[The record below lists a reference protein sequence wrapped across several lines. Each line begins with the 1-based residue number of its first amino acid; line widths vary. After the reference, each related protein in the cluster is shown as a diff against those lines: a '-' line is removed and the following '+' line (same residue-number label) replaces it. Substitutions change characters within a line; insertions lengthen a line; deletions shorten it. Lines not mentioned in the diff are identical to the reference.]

1 MDNIPTFPSK
11 GSHIDLKFQKNGAG
25 NLTVKTKK
33 ELLEGSRLC
42 LNPLFQGTS
51 ARPYGGLKL
60 KNEVFLKRNS
70 ISIWLY
76 DHETENKNSSILAY
90 KDDTENKLE
99 NHGSCVSVKRRFF
112 NVISKLYLTKKFIN
126 ILRGQNSKL
135 TPKFLSPKHFNIIND
150 LSFFYDVWKKSFAR
164 KTLEKKLSFFD
175 KKTISSV
182 ENALKKTVNFLHDMR
197 LFDNSMGFIIFWNS
211 TNAIIIM
218 FFFLIIPLELCFD
231 IKLSQEYENFNS
243 IYYISFAFFL
253 MDINTVIY
261 KKGKF
266 IRNRLDIMR
275 EYFKNRF
282 LFDLIALLIILLEIY
297 EDYTS
302 LNSIGGKNLF
312 FKLVKLL
319 FFSKY
324 VRFSSIV
331 KKLEEMLFIDESM
344 YNILSLFKLILRI
357 VFISHM
363 FACIWYYIGTIN
375 SENSWILDHSLENS
389 PWYVKYL
396 NSYYFVCITMNT
408 VGYGDITPKNPLEKI
423 FSIIFT
429 YMACGIFA
437 YSLNRIG
444 FIVSEIAKREKL
456 FQGEL
461 NVINGFMKKK
471 NINSDLKIR
480 VRKYLE
486 YIWYEDK
493 VERLE
498 EEGKIIQKLSD
509 SLKEELQ
516 LEANG
521 SVLRDLKMFSF
532 NFSEDFL
539 SSMIPYLKEVRYTPE
554 DIIYMKGD
562 HESQDLYIILNGMV
576 ELFYESTKTNEKCN
590 VLKTLTKGE
599 TFGEI
604 SFFSD
609 QERETCAKSV
619 DFTTFYCIN
628 KNDFLSLIRKFDEDY
643 QKFCEIKDSI
653 KNNKDTKLL
662 YIRCFSCNE
671 PTHLTPKCPLV
682 TPNLLKNLVLAKY
695 LHPTPQ
701 PRNNLF
707 RRTRK
712 KSNFCKSTRQMIYQ
726 AMKIRKILEI
736 DENDINDEENDS
748 FESLENIEHG
758 SISDIKGP
766 TRKNPLEIQQKRS
779 SIYRREEDSLL
790 KRTLMREESAL
801 NSQNF
806 DNNKNGVLNS
816 SNNLS
821 NILSNQNL
829 DENLTEKTKLK
840 KFIHFIEDM
849 NKHQKPTQKKN
860 IKFIPNDDLD
870 LMKSWDA
877 YFPRNNLEEVMA
889 NKFNREMHPK
899 LTFFMRPKKD
909 TFSPVL
915 KRRLSV
921 IKKKFFQNPAI
932 LERMLKE
939 GQFDVKKF
947 REQYVKD
954 VFHKS
959 SKNLFK
965 QVYQVITTCVGK
977 IWQAV
982 FI

>member
-1 MDNIPTFPSK
+1 
-11 GSHIDLKFQKNGAG
+11 
-25 NLTVKTKK
+25 
-33 ELLEGSRLC
+33 
-42 LNPLFQGTS
+42 
-51 ARPYGGLKL
+51 
-60 KNEVFLKRNS
+60 
-70 ISIWLY
+70 
-76 DHETENKNSSILAY
+76 
-90 KDDTENKLE
+90 
-99 NHGSCVSVKRRFF
+99 
-112 NVISKLYLTKKFIN
+112 
-126 ILRGQNSKL
+126 
-135 TPKFLSPKHFNIIND
+135 
-150 LSFFYDVWKKSFAR
+150 
-164 KTLEKKLSFFD
+164 
-175 KKTISSV
+175 
-182 ENALKKTVNFLHDMR
+182 
-197 LFDNSMGFIIFWNS
+197 
-211 TNAIIIM
+211 
-218 FFFLIIPLELCFD
+218 
-231 IKLSQEYENFNS
+231 
-243 IYYISFAFFL
+243 
-253 MDINTVIY
+253 
-261 KKGKF
+261 
-266 IRNRLDIMR
+266 
-275 EYFKNRF
+275 
-282 LFDLIALLIILLEIY
+282 
-297 EDYTS
+297 
-302 LNSIGGKNLF
+302 
-312 FKLVKLL
+312 
-319 FFSKY
+319 
-324 VRFSSIV
+324 
-331 KKLEEMLFIDESM
+331 
-344 YNILSLFKLILRI
+344 
-357 VFISHM
+357 
-363 FACIWYYIGTIN
+363 
-375 SENSWILDHSLENS
+375 
-389 PWYVKYL
+389 
-396 NSYYFVCITMNT
+396 
-408 VGYGDITPKNPLEKI
+408 
-423 FSIIFT
+423 
-429 YMACGIFA
+429 
-437 YSLNRIG
+437 
-444 FIVSEIAKREKL
+444 
-456 FQGEL
+456 
-461 NVINGFMKKK
+461 
-471 NINSDLKIR
+471 
-480 VRKYLE
+480 
-486 YIWYEDK
+486 
-493 VERLE
+493 
-498 EEGKIIQKLSD
+498 
-509 SLKEELQ
+509 
-516 LEANG
+516 
-521 SVLRDLKMFSF
+521 
-532 NFSEDFL
+532 
-539 SSMIPYLKEVRYTPE
+539 
-554 DIIYMKGD
+554 
-562 HESQDLYIILNGMV
+562 MV

-889 NKFNREMHPK
+889 
-899 LTFFMRPKKD
+899 L
-909 TFSPVL
+909 
-915 KRRLSV
+915 
-921 IKKKFFQNPAI
+921 
-932 LERMLKE
+932 
-939 GQFDVKKF
+939 
-947 REQYVKD
+947 
-954 VFHKS
+954 
-959 SKNLFK
+959 
-965 QVYQVITTCVGK
+965 
-977 IWQAV
+977 
-982 FI
+982 